1 MLLGS
6 GGGTLMASLLTV
18 DELHAWGWRV
28 PFWFGLGVG
37 IAGFLLR
44 RGFHE
49 TVPDPGQR
57 AGKSPLAVIMAQ
69 DKRLLLRLAG
79 VAAFGAVGFYLMFLF
94 VVTWLQ
100 TVDGIPPV
108 QALGVNTVAMIA
120 LIPVE
125 LLAGWTSDRI
135 GRRPILIAA
144 ALLGGA
150 GALPFLWLMHHT
162 NPALILAGQFGFVIC
177 LGAAIGVQ
185 PSFMVEATPPAI
197 RCTVIALGFNLS
209 YGLLGGLSPLA
220 AAWLVHRTDIDLSP
234 AYMIMV
240 AAAVTLAALLAF
252 EKRTSAAAAA
262 S

>member
-1 MLLGS
+1 
-6 GGGTLMASLLTV
+6 MAGLLTV
-18 DELHAWGWRV
+18 DQLHHWGWRV

-44 RGFHE
+44 RGLHE
-49 TVPDPGQR
+49 TIPDPGR
-57 AGKSPLAVIMAQ
+57 PAGKSPLASIMAQ

-79 VAAFGAVGFYLMFLF
+79 VAAFGAVGFYLMFLY

-100 TVDGIPPV
+100 TVDGIAPV

-125 LLAGWTSDRI
+125 LLAGWLSDRV
-135 GRRPILIAA
+135 GRRPILMAA
-144 ALLGGA
+144 TLLGAA

-162 NPALILAGQFGFVIC
+162 NPALILVGQFGFVVS
-177 LGAAIGVQ
+177 LGMALGVQ
-185 PSFMVEATPPAI
+185 PSLMVEATPPGV

-234 AYMIMV
+234 AYMIIL
-240 AAAVTLAALLAF
+240 AAAVSFATLLTF
-252 EKRTSAAAAA
+252 EKRTRVAVVA